1 MQKGNEMKSGRN
13 SIPVVAQVVA
23 LAIALACSACLGP
36 RLEGSKIRSDDQEAM
51 PYYLPKPYLL
61 VTKNFNVVETTKK
74 TTTTTRP
81 DGTKIEVVE
90 EETHGPSTDSKK
102 LALGKTVYAYQIVY
116 LPDQCNQYGLT
127 ISRGIGTLDGRIE
140 LEDGWKFTGT
150 DLRTDSKTPETIEA
164 IGKPI
169 SEIGKALIGQLGGA
183 ARMGVATLSRDPGDE
198 LPGESP
204 EGADVALY
212 DLFTGECQFA
222 WPNRDAC
229 PEPPPCPTRE

>member
-1 MQKGNEMKSGRN
+1 MKPGRN
-13 SIPVVAQVVA
+13 SISLLAQVLA

-36 RLEGSKIRSDDQEAM
+36 KLVGSKIQSDDQEAM

-61 VTKNFNVVETTKK
+61 VTKNFNVVQTTKK

-81 DGTKIEVVE
+81 DGTRIETVE
-90 EETHGPSTDSKK
+90 EETHGPSADAKQ
-102 LALGKTVYAYQIVY
+102 LAAGKTVYAYQIVY
-116 LPDQCNQYGLT
+116 LPDQCNQYGLK
-127 ISRGIGTLDGRIE
+127 ISRGIGTLDSKIK

-150 DLRTDSKTPETIEA
+150 ELKTDSKTPETIEA

-183 ARMGVATLSRDPGDE
+183 ARMGVTTLSRDPGE
-198 LPGESP
+198 KLPEESP

-229 PEPPPCPTRE
+229 PEPAPCPERE

>member
-1 MQKGNEMKSGRN
+1 MRSRRD
-13 SIPVVAQVVA
+13 SISVMVQIGA
-23 LAIALACSACLGP
+23 LALALACSACLGP
-36 RLEGSKIRSDDQEAM
+36 KLEGSKIRSEDQEAM

-61 VTKNFNVVETTKK
+61 VTKNFNVVQTTKR

-90 EETHGPSTDSKK
+90 EETNGPSADAKK
-102 LALGKTVYAYQIVY
+102 LAPGKTVYAHQIVY
-116 LPDQCNQYGLT
+116 LPDQCNQYGLK
-127 ISRGIGTLDGRIE
+127 ISRGIGTLDSKIKF
-140 LEDGWKFTGT
+140 EDGWKFTGT
-150 DLRTDSKTPETIEA
+150 DLKTDSKTPETIEA

-169 SEIGKALIGQLGGA
+169 SEIGKALIGQLGAGA
-183 ARMGVATLSRDPGDE
+183 RLGITTLSRDPGDE
-198 LPGESP
+198 LPQESP